1 MRQRG
6 IDRRGAAITLL
17 VVSVCLVLLIL
28 LTTPWDPWGRH
39 VAGAFGPPAPLTE
52 DFAPAEIASSVAF
65 QQVVRM
71 PVYVATAVGLLAA
84 LWLGFTRVGARL
96 SARLLPRV
104 HRWWARVLLGTFAV
118 TLAVRIAVLP
128 FDLWLEFARRRSGV
142 STQSLGGWAADLAMT
157 YAVTFLVTA
166 TLVLIMMALVRRYP
180 RRWWMA
186 ASAIAALM
194 VVVGSSVYPVLI
206 EPIYNQF
213 TPMQAGQLR
222 SSLLQLAQRDRVPVD
237 DVLVADASRRTTR
250 LNAYVSGFG
259 PTRRIVV
266 YDTLLAEATPG
277 QVRLIVAHELGH
289 AKHGDVLRGTVVGAV
304 GVGAAVIALAL
315 LLDTAW
321 IRRRAGVRSAADPRV
336 VALVLALTALG
347 VQVSMPLQ
355 NMISRRVEARADVH
369 ALDLSHDP
377 TGYAQ
382 TQRWLAVAN
391 RSDLTPAPVW
401 FALFSTHPTAPQRIA
416 LVRSWSRRQGLP
428 RIPAMAAR

>member
-17 VVSVCLVLLIL
+17 VLSACVVLLIV
-28 LTTPWDPWGRH
+28 LTTPWEPWGRH
-39 VAGAFGPPAPLTE
+39 VAGTSVPSAPLTE

-71 PVYVATAVGLLAA
+71 PVYVSSGVGLLAA
-84 LWLGFTRVGARL
+84 LCLGFTRIGASL
-96 SARLLPRV
+96 SARVLPCVRQ
-104 HRWWARVLLGTFAV
+104 WWARVLLGTFAV

-142 STQSLGGWAADLAMT
+142 STQNLGGWAVDLAVA

-166 TLVLIMMALVRRYP
+166 ALVLTMMGLVRRYP
-180 RRWWMA
+180 RRWWAA
-186 ASAIAALM
+186 ASAIAALL
-194 VVVGSSVYPVLI
+194 VVLGSSIYPVLV
-206 EPIYNQF
+206 EPIYNRF

-222 SSLLQLAQRDRVPVD
+222 SSLLQLAKRDRVPVD

-266 YDTLLAEATPG
+266 YDTLLAEATPA

-289 AKHGDVLRGTVVGAV
+289 AKQGDVLRGTLIGAV
-304 GVGAAVIALAL
+304 GVGGGVVALAL
-315 LLDTAW
+315 LLDTPW
-321 IRRRAGVRSAADPRV
+321 IRRRAGVSSAADPRA
-336 VALVLALTALG
+336 VALVLALTAFG
-347 VQVSMPLQ
+347 VQASMPLQ
-355 NMISRRVEARADVH
+355 NMISRRIEARADVH
-369 ALDLSHDP
+369 ALDLTHDP

-401 FALFSTHPTAPQRIA
+401 FALYSTHPTAPQRIA
-416 LVRSWSRRQGLP
+416 LVRSWSHRQGLP
-428 RIPAMAAR
+428 RIPAMAAP

>member
-28 LTTPWDPWGRH
+28 LTTPWNPWGRH
-39 VAGAFGPPAPLTE
+39 VAGAFGAPAPLTE

-71 PVYVATAVGLLAA
+71 PIYVASGVGLLAA

-96 SARLLPRV
+96 SARILPRV
-104 HRWWARVLLGTFAV
+104 SPWWARVLLGTFAV

-128 FDLWLEFARRRSGV
+128 FDLWLELARRRSGV

-166 TLVLIMMALVRRYP
+166 TLVLVMMALIRRYP

-186 ASAIAALM
+186 GSAVAALTVM
-194 VVVGSSVYPVLI
+194 VGSSIYPVLV

-213 TPMQAGQLR
+213 TPMPAGQLR
-222 SSLLQLAQRDRVPVD
+222 SSLLQLAQRDRVPVE

-277 QVRLIVAHELGH
+277 QVQLIVAHELGH

-304 GVGAAVIALAL
+304 GAGAAVIALAL

-416 LVRSWSRRQGLP
+416 LARSWSHRQGLP